1 MAEEY
6 NMLPIVLKEKERNHI
21 LIDFHIS
28 LAKGLGRW
36 GWGQG
41 IGRRIVTMSFL
52 PFVIF
57 FLTM

>member
-57 FLTM
+57 F